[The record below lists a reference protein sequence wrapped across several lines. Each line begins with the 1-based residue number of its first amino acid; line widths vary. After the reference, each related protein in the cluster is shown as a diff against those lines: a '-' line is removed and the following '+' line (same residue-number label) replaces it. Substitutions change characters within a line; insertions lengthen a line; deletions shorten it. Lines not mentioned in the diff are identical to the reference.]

1 MIHFDTID
9 LEYIQSVW
17 AQYGKPCDERTSK

>member
-9 LEYIQSVW
+9 LDYIQSVW
-17 AQYGKPCDERTSK
+17 AQYGKPDYYSTDK